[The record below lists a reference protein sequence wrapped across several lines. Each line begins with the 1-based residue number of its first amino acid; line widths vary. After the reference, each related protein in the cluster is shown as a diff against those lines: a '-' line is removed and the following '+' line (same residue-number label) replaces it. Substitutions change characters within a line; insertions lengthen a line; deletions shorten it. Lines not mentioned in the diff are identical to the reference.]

1 MGARDMKVSIITA
14 VYNRCDTISNA
25 IGSVLSQSYPDIE
38 YIVIDGMSDDGTH
51 RVVGRYS
58 DRISTYVREKDSGIY
73 DALNKGLRL
82 ATGEVVGFL
91 HADDFFSG
99 SQVVARIAE
108 EFQSDRQLMGTYGDL
123 NYVDSKD
130 PSRLVR
136 RWISGVYDL
145 KNFRYGW
152 MPPHP
157 TVYLRRA
164 CYEGYGFFR
173 EDFGSAADYEI
184 MLRMMYFGRI
194 PIAYIPEILVC
205 MRTGGASNASIL
217 NRIKANR
224 QDARA
229 WTVNGTRP
237 PWALRVLKPLRKL
250 SQFFRSTG

>member
-1 MGARDMKVSIITA
+1 
-14 VYNRCDTISNA
+14 
-25 IGSVLSQSYPDIE
+25 
-38 YIVIDGMSDDGTH
+38 
-51 RVVGRYS
+51 
-58 DRISTYVREKDSGIY
+58 
-73 DALNKGLRL
+73 
-82 ATGEVVGFL
+82 
-91 HADDFFSG
+91 
-99 SQVVARIAE
+99 VVARIAE

-136 RWISGVYDL
+136 RWISGNYDL

-205 MRTGGASNASIL
+205 MRTGGA
-217 NRIKANR
+217 R

>member
-1 MGARDMKVSIITA
+1 MKVSIITA

-25 IGSVLSQSYPDIE
+25 IESVLSQSYPDIE
-38 YIVIDGMSDDGTH
+38 YIVIDGMSDDGTD

-99 SQVVARIAE
+99 PQVVARIAE

-136 RWISGVYDL
+136 RWISGGYDL
-145 KNFRYGW
+145 KNFCYGW

-164 CYEGYGFFR
+164 CYKDYGFFR

-194 PIAYIPEILVC
+194 PIVYIPETLVC

-229 WTVNGTRP
+229 WTANGTRP

-250 SQFFRSTG
+250 SQFFRPTA